1 MNAAN
6 SMGGNGSLGLSAQDE
21 RAIGALLIGYGCAI
35 DRRDWTKFRACF
47 AEDCECDYG
56 SFGAWQGPAAIT
68 QYMRKAHADIGPT
81 LHRITNIESWIE
93 DGQVHARSY
102 VDALLLPPAAGGQV
116 HRGVGYYDDRL
127 ARTAAGWRIA
137 RRQFVPV
144 QIV

>member
-1 MNAAN
+1 MNVT
-6 SMGGNGSLGLSAQDE
+6 SSTGLGLSAQDE
-21 RAIGALLIGYGCAI
+21 RAIGALLIAYGCAI
-35 DRRDWTKFRACF
+35 DRRDWIKFRACF

-81 LHRITNIESWIE
+81 LHRITNIEAWTE
-93 DGQVHARSY
+93 GGQVHARSY
-102 VDALLLPPAAGGQV
+102 VDALLLPPAAGGPV

-137 RRQFVPV
+137 RRQFVAV